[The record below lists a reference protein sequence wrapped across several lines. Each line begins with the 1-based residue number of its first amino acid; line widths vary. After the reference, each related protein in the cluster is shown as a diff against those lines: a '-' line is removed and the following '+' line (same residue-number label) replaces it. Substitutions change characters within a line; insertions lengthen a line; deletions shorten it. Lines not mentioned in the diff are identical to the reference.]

1 MDDQQNQCYSSVWK
15 VFSADFEV
23 KISRYLVDVK
33 CHNFCRAG
41 AELRENCAVKD
52 ATFNKEEGLWKVF
65 LEDSESTYEVSDCAI
80 FR

>member
-1 MDDQQNQCYSSVWK
+1 MAHSLDEQNQSSVWK

-23 KISRYLVDVK
+23 KVSRYLVDVK

-65 LEDSESTYEVSDCAI
+65 LEDSESTYEV
-80 FR
+80 RG

>member
-1 MDDQQNQCYSSVWK
+1 MGVTKSLTD
-15 VFSADFEV
+15 
-23 KISRYLVDVK
+23 KII
-33 CHNFCRAG
+33 HCRAG